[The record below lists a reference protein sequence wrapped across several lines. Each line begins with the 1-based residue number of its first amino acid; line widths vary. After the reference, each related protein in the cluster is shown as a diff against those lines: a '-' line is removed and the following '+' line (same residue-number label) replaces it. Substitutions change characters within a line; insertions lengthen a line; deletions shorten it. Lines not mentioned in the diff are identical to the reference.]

1 MKNIVKNSYSML
13 YPLSKGMEKTVL
25 STLDEYIQAKSTKGR
40 GKATDRLDIVIC
52 GEEFPDI
59 SFLKLGRSFSSS
71 LISSGSDIPVEL
83 IEKIKKQ
90 KSFSVIGIQKYLFMP
105 EMDIAL
111 STCGFETLN
120 LGALRDDMTAC
131 EPLLRNVKY
140 VFLNMNCIKH
150 ADYPWEGN
158 TNPNGF
164 YSNEICQ
171 IARYIGFS
179 CDLKA
184 VFIYGIPE
192 KKCPAVCANMVAQTA
207 WHIADAVASN
217 IKEDPAAEKKKGRL
231 SSQFEHRIVDFM
243 SHGDT
248 LTFINSTV
256 TGRWWMEVPVV
267 KKNTS
272 ELVPCSV
279 GDYQSAVD
287 SQVPIRWLFY
297 YNKFNA
303 L

>member
-1 MKNIVKNSYSML
+1 MEKNPVIKSYRKL
-13 YPLSKGMEKTVL
+13 YCLSKGMDKCVV
-25 STLDEYIQAKSTKGR
+25 STLDGYSASSRKKV
-40 GKATDRLDIVIC
+40 KDNVDIVVC
-52 GEEFPDI
+52 GEKFPDI
-59 SFLKLGRSFSSS
+59 EKLGLGRNASSA
-71 LISSGSDIPVEL
+71 LISSGAEIPVEL
-83 IEKIKKQ
+83 IDKIRKQ
-90 KSFSVIGIQKYLFMP
+90 KTFSIIGLQKYLFLP
-105 EMDIAL
+105 DMDIAL
-111 STCGFETLN
+111 SSCGFETLN

-140 VFLNMNCIKH
+140 VFLDMNCIKH
-150 ADYPWEGN
+150 ADYPWGGN

-184 VFIYGIPE
+184 VFLYGIPE
-192 KKCPAVCANMVAQTA
+192 KRCPAVCANMAAQTA
-207 WHIADAVASN
+207 WHIADAVANN
-217 IKEDPAAEKKKGRL
+217 IKEDPASEKKKGRL

-267 KKNTS
+267 KKNTT
-272 ELVPCSV
+272 ELVPCTST
-279 GDYQSAVD
+279 DYQTAMN

-297 YNKFNA
+297 YNKLNA